1 MKFEQLLRIYWSRGF
16 LYGGRTQT
24 FDVSIEYFFLTKP
37 GLATKSWKIF
47 IRRFEIQHLLLH
59 ENKSKSLLKLRLN
72 KRKIFNMYL
81 SKTISINNAIS
92 ELQRYNLI
100 RLYLIKTFRGRC
112 HALGKPSRGQRTW
125 SNAQNAYLCNKT
137 TRTFIQDVKKF
148 NFIEKKKESLN
159 RKFLKK
165 KVRVKAP
172 KIKMIFTKKKRNFW
186 F

>member
-1 MKFEQLLRIYWSRGF
+1 M
-16 LYGGRTQT
+16 
-24 FDVSIEYFFLTKP
+24 
-37 GLATKSWKIF
+37 F

-112 HALGKPSRGQRTW
+112 HALGKPSRGQRT
-125 SNAQNAYLCNKT
+125 
-137 TRTFIQDVKKF
+137 
-148 NFIEKKKESLN
+148 
-159 RKFLKK
+159 
-165 KVRVKAP
+165 
-172 KIKMIFTKKKRNFW
+172 
-186 F
+186 